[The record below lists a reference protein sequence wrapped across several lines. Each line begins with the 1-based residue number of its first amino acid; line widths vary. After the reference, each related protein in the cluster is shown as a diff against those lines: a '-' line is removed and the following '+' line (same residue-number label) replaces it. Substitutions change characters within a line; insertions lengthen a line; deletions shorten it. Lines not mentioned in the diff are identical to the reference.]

1 MTTDRE
7 SRQMPKLFI
16 GHGSPMNAIEDNIFS
31 RGIEAVAQTLPRP
44 KAILCISAHWE
55 TRGTFVS
62 ASPHPETL
70 HDYGGFPKE
79 LYEVTYPAP
88 GNLELAQRVRD
99 LIKTDNVELDYE
111 HGFDHGCWAVIK
123 YLYPTADIPVVELS
137 IDYTKPASWHYQ
149 HAEELAPL

>member
-88 GNLELAQRVRD
+88 GNLEPAQRVRE
-99 LIKTDNVELDYE
+99 LIK
-111 HGFDHGCWAVIK
+111 H
-123 YLYPTADIPVVELS
+123 LYPKADIPVVELS

-149 HAEELAPL
+149 HAEELAPLRKEGIMIVTSGN